1 MRRGGR
7 EAEGGGLLNRCR
19 AKSPT
24 GGSNPPL
31 SARFKKF
38 CNFPNKTKKSMMES
52 GLCYH
57 ACYHLAKEGR
67 LFFLTTEY
75 YLEGEAGVNTVKVM
89 IRTKVGGRYPYFP
102 AAFNGNG
109 RIKPGVALIKG
120 AETRVRGSYYLRYV
134 EGSTRRLS
142 RVGTDPAAAAAAAKR
157 KELAL
162 KAQAAGI
169 RTVEPTSSVV
179 DRVALTETVE
189 KYLDRLRLGKRPLR
203 SIAGKKRSLEI
214 FAAVSPRKKYLDEF
228 NRDDVLL
235 FKSKLEDDDYAPK
248 TVDNMMMSV
257 VTFFNQHEVRLK
269 LKKEDW
275 PKYKE
280 NPPEPYTDAEM
291 RSFLKHSEAS
301 TNLLIRTL
309 VATGGRDQEIS
320 HLTKADLDSRRK
332 VVRVQPK
339 PCTDCP
345 ECRQRGNLWYP
356 KTEESV
362 RDIPV
367 SERLLAELLA
377 QPGERPFAAD
387 NGRVDGHLLRQVK
400 KVAKKAGVSNAKLH
414 RFRDTFITNKIRDG
428 EDVRTVQKWAG
439 HTDVNVT
446 MGYAAWL
453 EAESERA
460 RESANR
466 EDNRYATGD

>member
-1 MRRGGR
+1 MG
-7 EAEGGGLLNRCR
+7 A
-19 AKSPT
+19 
-24 GGSNPPL
+24 
-31 SARFKKF
+31 
-38 CNFPNKTKKSMMES
+38 

-57 ACYHLAKEGR
+57 SCYHLAKEAR
-67 LFFLTTEY
+67 LFFPTAEY

-89 IRTKVGGRYPYFP
+89 IRAKVDGKYPFLP
-102 AAFNGNG
+102 AVVNSNG
-109 RIKPGVALIKG
+109 RIKRGVALVNG
-120 AETRVRGSYYLRYV
+120 AETIVRGVYYLRYTE
-134 EGSTRRLS
+134 EGKRHFA
-142 RVGTDPAAAAAAAKR
+142 RVGTDAAAAAAAAQR
-157 KELAL
+157 KELVL
-162 KAQAAGI
+162 RAQAAGI
-169 RTVEPTSSVV
+169 RTAEPVSPAV
-179 DRVALTETVE
+179 DRILFTEAVE

-203 SIAGKKRSLEI
+203 SISGKKRNLEI
-214 FAAVSPRKKYLDEF
+214 FAAVSPHKKYLDEF

-235 FKSKLEDDDYAPK
+235 YKSNLENDEYAPK

-257 VTFFNQHEVRLK
+257 VTFFNQHEIRLK

-280 NPPEPYTDAEM
+280 NPPEPYTDTEM
-291 RSFLKHSEAS
+291 RSLLKNSEGS
-301 TNLLIRTL
+301 TNLLIRTF
-309 VATGGRDQEIS
+309 VAIGGRDQEIS

-332 VVRVQPK
+332 VVKVQPK

-377 QPGERPFAAD
+377 RPGERPFAAD
-387 NGRVDGHLLRQVK
+387 NGRVDGHLLRQIK

-428 EDVRTVQKWAG
+428 EDIRTVQKWAG

-453 EAESERA
+453 EAESKRA

>member
-1 MRRGGR
+1 M
-7 EAEGGGLLNRCR
+7 
-19 AKSPT
+19 T
-24 GGSNPPL
+24 
-31 SARFKKF
+31 
-38 CNFPNKTKKSMMES
+38 
-52 GLCYH
+52 
-57 ACYHLAKEGR
+57 R
-67 LFFLTTEY
+67 LFFLPAEY
-75 YLEGEAGVNTVKVM
+75 YPEGEAGVNTVKVM
-89 IRTKVGGRYPYFP
+89 IRAKLDGKYPYLP
-102 AAFNGNG
+102 AVVNGNG
-109 RIKPGVALIKG
+109 RIKPGVALINGLQTKVQG
-120 AETRVRGSYYLRYV
+120 TYYLRYT
-134 EGSTRRLS
+134 ENGKRRFALAGS
-142 RVGTDPAAAAAAAKR
+142 DAADAANEARR

-162 KAQAAGI
+162 KAKAAGI
-169 RTVEPTSSVV
+169 KIVESMAS
-179 DRVALTETVE
+179 DRVVCTEAVE

-203 SIAGKKRSLEI
+203 SISGKKRNLTI
-214 FAAVSPRKKYLDEF
+214 FAAGSPHKKYLDEF

-235 FKSKLEDDDYAPK
+235 YKSNLEKGDYAPK

-257 VTFFNQHEVRLK
+257 VTFFNQHEIRLK

-280 NPPEPYTDAEM
+280 NPPEPYTEPEM
-291 RSFLKHSEAS
+291 RSLLKHSEGAS
-301 TNLLIRTL
+301 NLLIRTL
-309 VATGGRDQEIS
+309 AATGGRDQEIS
-320 HLTKADLDSRRK
+320 HMTKADLDSRRR

-345 ECRQRGNLWYP
+345 ECRQRGNVWYP

-367 SERLLAELLA
+367 SEKLLSELHA

-387 NGRVDGHLLRQVK
+387 NGKVDGHLLRRIK
-400 KVAKKAGVSNAKLH
+400 KVAKEAGVSNAKLH

-439 HTDVNVT
+439 HTGVNVT

-466 EDNRYATGD
+466 EDNRYSASGT